1 MKKIEAIIRTFA
13 LDEVRDA
20 LDQLDV
26 TGMTVSDV
34 RGYGSSGGHAP
45 IYGGAEYVVDFVP
58 RLKIE
63 VVVGDDQVHPV
74 IDAIV
79 QAAYSGEPG
88 DGMVFVLPIE
98 EAVRI
103 RTRERGLDALR

>member
-26 TGMTVSDV
+26 TGMTVTDV
-34 RGYGSSGGHAP
+34 RGYGSSGGHAA
-45 IYGGAEYVVDFVP
+45 IYPGAEYVVDFVP
-58 RLKIE
+58 RLKVE
-63 VVVGDDQVHPV
+63 VVVGDDQVNAV
-74 IDAIV
+74 LDALV
-79 QAAYSGEPG
+79 NAAWSGEPG
-88 DGMVFVLPIE
+88 DGMVFVLPVD

-103 RTRERGLDALR
+103 RTRDRGLNALR

>member
-34 RGYGSSGGHAP
+34 RGYGSTGGHAT
-45 IYGGAEYVVDFVP
+45 IYPGAEYVVDFVP

-63 VVVGDDQVHPV
+63 VVIGDDQVNPV
-74 IDAIV
+74 LDAIT
-79 QAAYSGEPG
+79 QAAWSGEPG
-88 DGMVFVLPIE
+88 DGMIFVVPVE
-98 EAVRI
+98 DVVRI
-103 RTRERGLDALR
+103 RTRDRGLDALR